1 MPDLTSTS
9 LNAIYGSIAP
19 AMTTSESEL
28 KTLLG
33 NIPSGGDI
41 TTAQLLQLQV
51 GIARY
56 TVTSTVFSNVIK
68 EFAHAL
74 KGTASKIGC
83 AKKLCLAQ
91 LSCSR
96 RMRVTLPETPSR
108 PSIAAIAA
116 LTFFSL
122 V

>member
-68 EFAHAL
+68 EFADAL
-74 KGTASKIGC
+74 KGTASKIG
-83 AKKLCLAQ
+83 
-91 LSCSR
+91 
-96 RMRVTLPETPSR
+96 
-108 PSIAAIAA
+108 
-116 LTFFSL
+116 
-122 V
+122 